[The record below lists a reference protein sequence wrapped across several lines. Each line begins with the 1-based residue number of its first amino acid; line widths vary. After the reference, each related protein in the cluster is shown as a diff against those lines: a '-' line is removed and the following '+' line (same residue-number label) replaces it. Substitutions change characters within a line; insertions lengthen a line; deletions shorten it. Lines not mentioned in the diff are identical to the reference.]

1 MLDAATKRRIDSA
14 RSILVGKVPDPKTQV
29 EQITTALIYKF
40 MNDMDLESIGLGG
53 KPRFFTGDFEKFSW
67 NLVMSPK
74 LGSQERLNLYGEAI
88 STLSSNSNLPQLF
101 QDIFRGAFLPYRDPE
116 TLSLFLKEIDEFI
129 YDHSEDLGDAFEYLL
144 NVLGSQGDAGQFR
157 TPRHIIDFLV
167 RVVAPKTGEKIC
179 DPACG
184 TAGFLISAYKFI
196 AASKGSAGL
205 SMEERTDLMTNLIG
219 FDISP
224 DMARLSRVNMYLHNF
239 PEPQIFEYDSLT
251 NDERWGDS
259 FDVLLANPP
268 FMTPKGGIRPH
279 NRFSIKAK
287 KSEILF
293 VDYIMD
299 HLKLNGKAGVIV
311 PDGIIANSPN
321 AYKKLRTKMIRDNH
335 LWAVV
340 SMPAGVFQPYSE
352 VKTSILFFDKS
363 LSKNT
368 QNILFVEIKA
378 DGYELGATR
387 KKISKDDIPIAEL
400 DLIRYKKNLLDPTS
414 EIVLSNLSHLVSKES
429 ILKSPAVSLSGKRYK
444 DDIHIKNKNEV
455 VLLGSLIEENK
466 IKVGQDRKTVWSV
479 SNQYGFVPSADFFN
493 KKVASDDIKNYK
505 KVNPNSFAYNPA
517 RINVG
522 SIALNEAP
530 ETGCVS
536 PMYVIFNIT
545 DTKKLLPKYLLLLL
559 KSKFGIKQIIK
570 YSDGAVR
577 KTLSFENLKLIKVP
591 LIPIEEQKEILDHF
605 DNINNFKNLIDAEN
619 KLIGSKVSDTWGVPD
634 DLIELEEII
643 DSLEIDDEEEEVD
656 S

>member
-67 NLVMSPK
+67 SLVMSPK

-88 STLSSNSNLPQLF
+88 STLSSNINLPQLF

-116 TLSLFLKEIDEFI
+116 TLSLFLKEIDAFV

-167 RVVAPKTGEKIC
+167 RVVAPKAGEKIS

-196 AASKGSAGL
+196 AASKGGDGL
-205 SMEERTDLMTNLIG
+205 SMEDRTNLMTNLVG

-251 NDERWGDS
+251 NDERWGDN
-259 FDVLLANPP
+259 FDVMLANPP

-279 NRFSIKAK
+279 SRFSIKAK
-287 KSEILF
+287 KCEILF
-293 VDYIMD
+293 IDYIMD
-299 HLKLNGKAGVIV
+299 HLRLNGKAGVIV

-340 SMPAGVFQPYSE
+340 SLPAGVFQPYSE
-352 VKTSILFFDKS
+352 VKTSILFFDRT
-363 LSKNT
+363 LSKNAKD
-368 QNILFVEIKA
+368 ILFVEVKA

-387 KKISKDDIPIAEL
+387 KKILKNDIPLAEL
-400 DLIRYKKNLLDPTS
+400 DLIGYKKSLLESSSDFP
-414 EIVLSNLSHLVSKES
+414 LSDLSHLVSKEI
-429 ILKSPAVSLSGKRYK
+429 ILNSPSVSLSGKRYK
-444 DDIHIKNKNEV
+444 DDIHIKNVNEV

-466 IKVGQDRKTVWSV
+466 IKVGQDHKTVWSV

-505 KVNPNSFAYNPA
+505 KVGPNSFAYNPA

-522 SIALNEAP
+522 SIALNETL

-536 PMYVIFNIT
+536 PMYVIFNIAKT
-545 DTKKLLPKYLLLLL
+545 DKLLPKYLLLLL

-577 KTLSFENLKLIKVP
+577 KTLSFDNLKLIKIP
-591 LIPIEEQKEILDHF
+591 LIPIEEQREILAHF
-605 DNINNFKNLIDAEN
+605 DNINNYKNQIDAEN

-634 DLIELEEII
+634 DLIELEEIV
-643 DSLEIDDEEEEVD
+643 DSLEIDDEEEELNP
-656 S
+656 

>member
-1 MLDAATKRRIDSA
+1 VLDAATKRRIDSA

-116 TLSLFLKEIDEFI
+116 TLSLFLKEIDAFI

-167 RVVAPKTGEKIC
+167 RVVAPKTGEKIS

-196 AASKGSAGL
+196 AASKGSSGL

-321 AYKKLRTKMIRDNH
+321 AYKKLRTKMIRDDH

-352 VKTSILFFDKS
+352 VKTSILFFDRS

-368 QNILFVEIKA
+368 QNILFVEVKA

-400 DLIRYKKNLLDPTS
+400 DLINYKKNLLDPTS
-414 EIVLSNLSHLVSKES
+414 EMVLSNLSHLVSKES

-455 VLLGSLIEENK
+455 VLLGALIEENK
-466 IKVGQDRKTVWSV
+466 IKVRQDRKTVWSV

-505 KVNPNSFAYNPA
+505 KVSPYSFAYNPA

-522 SIALNEAP
+522 SIALNEAS

-536 PMYVIFNIT
+536 PMYVIFNII
-545 DTKKLLPKYLLLLL
+545 DSKKLLPKYLLLLL

-605 DNINNFKNLIDAEN
+605 DKINNFKNLIDDEN

-634 DLIELEEII
+634 DLIELDEII